1 MNNIRLL
8 QVVPTLNSG
17 GVEQGT
23 FDIAKAISESGNF
36 SSVVSNGGR
45 MVKLFEKYGSKHFKI
60 GVDSKNPFVIY
71 NNISRLRK
79 ILIQEKINIMH
90 TRSRAPAWSS
100 FHAGKNKV
108 KLISTFHNIY
118 GHENKFKR
126 IYNSGLAKMDKII
139 AISNF
144 VKNGIIKLYNVPQE
158 KITVIY
164 RGIDE
169 EIFNLEKINEILLNN
184 FIIKHNIVNDK
195 KIILFP
201 GRLTPWKGQIEFIDV
216 LKKLKYKDFFCYFV
230 GDDKNKN
237 FTKKLSLKINN
248 SGLNENCKIVG
259 HIDSMKYFYQ
269 LSHVV
274 VNASQKPEGFGRVV
288 AEAMA
293 MGKPVVAYNHGGVSE
308 QISIYENS
316 FKIPINNYQKM
327 ALAIDNFLTMP
338 QDSIYTLGQMSSAFV
353 KKNFTK
359 KSMVSHTLYLYNN
372 LLNEK
377 KYE

>member
-1 MNNIRLL
+1 MDNIRLL
-8 QVVPTLNSG
+8 QVVPSLNSG

-23 FDIAKAISESGNF
+23 LDIAKAISESGNF

-45 MVKLFEKYGSKHFKI
+45 MVNLFKKHGSKHFSI
-60 GVDSKNPFVIY
+60 GVDSKNPFVMY

-100 FHAGKNKV
+100 FYAGKNKV
-108 KLISTFHNIY
+108 KLVSTFHNIY

-126 IYNSGLAKMDKII
+126 IYNSGLAKMDRII

-144 VKNGIIKLYNVPQE
+144 VKNKIIELYNIPQE

-164 RGIDE
+164 RGIDDK
-169 EIFNLEKINEILLNN
+169 IFNLDQINETLLND
-184 FIIKHNIVNDK
+184 FIKKHNIINDR

-201 GRLTPWKGQIEFIDV
+201 GRLTAWKGQIEFIKV
-216 LKKLKYKDFFCYFV
+216 LKKLKYKDFFCYFA
-230 GDDKNKN
+230 GEDNNIN
-237 FTKKLSLKINN
+237 FAKRLSREINN
-248 SGLNENCKIVG
+248 SGLSENCKILG
-259 HIDSMKYFYQ
+259 HVENIKYFYK

-293 MGKPVVAYNHGGVSE
+293 MGKPVVAYDHGGVSE
-308 QISIYENS
+308 QISIYEKS
-316 FKIPINNYQKM
+316 FKIPLNNYQNM
-327 ALAIDNFLTMP
+327 AQALDNFLTMS
-338 QDSIYTLGQMSSAFV
+338 QDSISSMGQMSSAFV

-359 KSMVSHTLYLYNN
+359 ETMVSHTLYLYNN
-372 LLNEK
+372 ILDSL
-377 KYE
+377 